1 MPYRSVTALGATL
14 CASLVLLSGCRGSES
29 AAAEALAPHLSQPL
43 VADYV
48 LNNLEHTLLH
58 EFGHALVHQF
68 ELPVLGQE
76 EDAVDAFATLEM
88 LRGYETED
96 VGGMLADVVDAL
108 LVAAEEAGTLG
119 SEMGLEFFG
128 EHDLDQQRAYRIVC
142 FAAGSYPD
150 LLSDLATEHAL
161 SEDQQDTCIDEANNA
176 WFGWDSL
183 LEPAYQSDHDGSAV
197 ALVWDRTDEALSE
210 YHDELAWLDSTELL
224 KTTAD
229 YMEETFAWPEPV
241 TLSITLCEEANA
253 FYDPQTVTVELCAEL
268 VRDYLRLAVRQRAN

>member
-1 MPYRSVTALGATL
+1 MTFPFVAPVGAVLG
-14 CASLVLLSGCRGSES
+14 ASLVLLSGCRGSEP
-29 AAAEALAPHLSQPL
+29 AAAEALAPNLTQSL

-96 VGGMLADVVDAL
+96 VGSMLSDVVDAL
-108 LVAAEEAGTLG
+108 LVAAEETGTPG
-119 SEMGLEFFG
+119 SDMGLEFFG

-150 LLSDLATEHAL
+150 LLSDLANEHAL

-197 ALVWDRTDEALSE
+197 ALVWDPDNDALSDYRE
-210 YHDELAWLDSTELL
+210 ELVWLDSTELL

-241 TLSITLCEEANA
+241 TLSVTLCDEANA

-268 VRDYLRLAVRQRAN
+268 VRDYLRLAVRQRAE